1 MHKRYDREYLF
12 NKRINE
18 PIEGNSTA
26 RAHMNAS
33 VCVYAHMR
41 ANRPTPMASFYTHT
55 YMQLNKHTLMKSN
68 AGIFVTQWAKPQ
80 ALWISNGSLHQLKL
94 IFKMCEWMGALKLNI
109 KAFYKKKKSAKEQLH
124 ISMSKFPTI
133 SGLLKFFGEHCFYC
147 LLQTWKWRCAKF
159 SSTLPT
165 SINGNSILSR

>member
-68 AGIFVTQWAKPQ
+68 AGIFVTQ
-80 ALWISNGSLHQLKL
+80 
-94 IFKMCEWMGALKLNI
+94 
-109 KAFYKKKKSAKEQLH
+109 
-124 ISMSKFPTI
+124 
-133 SGLLKFFGEHCFYC
+133 
-147 LLQTWKWRCAKF
+147 
-159 SSTLPT
+159 
-165 SINGNSILSR
+165 